1 MDITHNVCLQCFASS
16 SELIHCLEKQGY
28 RHPYGENGFITRM
41 TKWKEMLTRVQ
52 QDRKEN
58 LNAAEENRKKI
69 LKDRPV
75 KEVVTS
81 ETANEILDSIDLDMF

>member
-1 MDITHNVCLQCFASS
+1 
-16 SELIHCLEKQGY
+16 
-28 RHPYGENGFITRM
+28 
-41 TKWKEMLTRVQ
+41 MLTRVQ

>member
-1 MDITHNVCLQCFASS
+1 
-16 SELIHCLEKQGY
+16 
-28 RHPYGENGFITRM
+28 
-41 TKWKEMLTRVQ
+41 MLTRVQ
-52 QDRKEN
+52 EDRKEN

-81 ETANEILDSIDLDMF
+81 ETANQILDSIDLDMFWNGAVFENRPLWFSLVSKGAVCGKYHYILW